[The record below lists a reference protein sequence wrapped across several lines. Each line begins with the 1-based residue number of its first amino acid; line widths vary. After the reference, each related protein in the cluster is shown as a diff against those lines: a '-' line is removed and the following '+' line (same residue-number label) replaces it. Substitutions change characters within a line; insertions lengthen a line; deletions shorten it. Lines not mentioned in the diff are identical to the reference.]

1 MSSTGISFGCLDI
14 SMDQQLKVAQEKTI
28 DALMKQSKR
37 KSSVSIRNDFAQ
49 YGDQKSPVPGRLGE
63 LVKSGNGR
71 SLDLYLL
78 HRLTASAEP
87 WDTSRPA
94 AVWARALG
102 LGDAKYGKDAV
113 SKCWGKLEDY
123 GLVKRERVSRQAK
136 ITTLNENGQGD
147 PYTVPEGRYF
157 TLPLAYWTGR
167 WYSRLSVAG
176 KATLLIA
183 SSLKP
188 GFYLPESQANRW
200 YGISADTL
208 GDGLRELKRHELL
221 TYTTTVREDWTK
233 ADVVSN
239 ERHYTL
245 KAPFGKGAKNPISLW
260 LKGHS

>member
-1 MSSTGISFGCLDI
+1 
-14 SMDQQLKVAQEKTI
+14 MDQQLKEAQEKTI
-28 DALMKQSKR
+28 DALLKQSKR
-37 KSSVSIRNDFAQ
+37 KSNVPIRNDFVQ
-49 YGDQKSPVPGRLGE
+49 YGDQKSQIPGRLGE

-78 HRLTASAEP
+78 HRLAASAEP

-102 LGDAKYGKDAV
+102 LGDEKYGKDAV
-113 SKCWGKLEDY
+113 SKCWAKLEDY
-123 GLVKRERVSRQAK
+123 GLIRRERESRQAK
-136 ITTLNENGQGD
+136 ITTLHENGLRD
-147 PYTVPEGRYF
+147 PYTAPEGRYF
-157 TLPLAYWTGR
+157 TLPLAYWTDR

-188 GFYLPESQANRW
+188 GFYLPESQVNRW

-208 GDGLRELKRHELL
+208 GAGFKELRREDVLSFTMK
-221 TYTTTVREDWTK
+221 VREDWTK
-233 ADVVSN
+233 AEVVSK
-239 ERHYTL
+239 ERRYTL

-260 LKGHS
+260 LKSHT